1 MSRCLTFFAET
12 KIMKRL
18 YTILML
24 LSLLSCG
31 KKSLNELH
39 VAGLLEHVEVLRD
52 SAGVNHI
59 YAENEHDLFFAQGYC
74 AARDRLFQ
82 FEVWR
87 RQATG
92 TVAEMLGPGEFKR
105 DVGARLFAFRGDLD
119 TELNHYH
126 PRGKAIITAFTDGIN
141 AYVRQVLQDTSLLPL
156 EFRLLGIRPGLWQ
169 PRDVISR
176 HQGLLGN
183 LPEELRYARAV
194 ATVGEDKVKEI
205 VRFEPGD
212 PSLTLDPSI
221 DQKALF
227 DSILSVY
234 DAFRATLR
242 FKPEHLPIAYQNK
255 KDFLPL
261 AQADAARLEEVMATE
276 RESIGS
282 NNWIV
287 AGSHSTSGKPL
298 LANDPH
304 RTIAVP
310 SLRYMVHLQAPGWNV
325 VGGGEP
331 TIPGVSIGHNEH
343 GAWGLTIFNLDG
355 EDLYVYAINPDNPD
369 QYRYQGAWE
378 DMTILSDTIPV
389 KGESPRMVQHRYTR
403 HGPVV
408 FADTVRRIAYAAR
421 CAWLDIGA
429 APYLASLRI
438 DQATSWDEFREAC
451 SFSRIPGEN
460 MIWADL
466 AGNIGWQAV
475 GVAPVRNNYS
485 GLVPVPGDGRYE
497 WGGYLPIPELPH
509 VFNPEAGYFAT
520 ANENNVPTNYPHR
533 NAVGW
538 NWADP
543 FRVNRINEVLS
554 SRDKHS
560 MEDMMQLQV
569 DYVSLPARALVP
581 LLKNGTCND
590 FTAESLRQRLLSW
603 DYVIDKN
610 SVEAAVYVSWEKK
623 LSANL
628 RQRAIPVEGQKY
640 LRSVPLR
647 NVIAW
652 LTTTVGPIRST
663 AEKNAFALSSFEEA
677 VQDLKRLLGDE
688 TSTWIYGQ
696 QKLHHVLIKHPM
708 SNAVDE
714 ATRAKL
720 EVGPLPRSGY
730 GATPGVTSNSNNQST
745 GASFRMVADLSDWD
759 KTMFTNA
766 PGQSG
771 DPASPYYR
779 NLFAAWAN
787 DRHFPVYFSRER
799 VNASSKEKI
808 RLVP

>member
-1 MSRCLTFFAET
+1 
-12 KIMKRL
+12 MKKL
-18 YTILML
+18 APL
-24 LSLLSCG
+24 LWVLAGIVSCC
-31 KKSLNELH
+31 STHNPHQLQ
-39 VAGLLEHVEVLRD
+39 VQGLQEPVEVLRD

-59 YAENEHDLFFAQGYC
+59 YAKNEHDLFFAQGYC

-92 TVAEMLGPGEFKR
+92 TVAEILGPGEFKR
-105 DVGARLFAFRGDLD
+105 DVGARLFAFRGDLEA
-119 TELNHYH
+119 ELNHYH
-126 PRGKAIITAFTDGIN
+126 PRGKEIITAFTDGIN
-141 AYVRQVLQDTSLLPL
+141 AYVHQVLKDTSLLPL
-156 EFRLLGIRPGLWQ
+156 EFRLLGILPGTWE

-183 LPEELRYARAV
+183 LPDELRYARAI
-194 ATVGEDKVKEI
+194 ATVGEAKVRE
-205 VRFEPGD
+205 VVNFEPGD
-212 PSLTLDPSI
+212 PDLRIDPSI

-242 FKPEHLPIAYQNK
+242 FKPEHLRVAHRNS
-255 KDFLPL
+255 KDFERL
-261 AQADAARLEEVMATE
+261 AEADEARIEEMMATE
-276 RESIGS
+276 KESIGS

-287 AGSHSTSGKPL
+287 SGKRSASGKPM

-304 RTIAVP
+304 RAIAVP
-310 SLRYMVHLQAPGWNV
+310 SLRYMVHLNAPGWNV

-343 GAWGLTIFNLDG
+343 GAWGLTIFNIDG
-355 EDLYVYAINPDNPD
+355 EDLYVYKLNPENKD
-369 QYRYQGAWE
+369 QYLYKGTWQA
-378 DMTILSDTIPV
+378 MTIVYDTIPV
-389 KGESPRMVQHRYTR
+389 ENEQPRPVQHRYTQ
-403 HGPVV
+403 HGPVMYV
-408 FADTVRRIAYAAR
+408 DTVRLLAYAAR

-438 DQATSWDEFREAC
+438 DQATTWEEFREGC

-460 MIWADL
+460 MIWADKQ
-466 AGNIGWQAV
+466 GNIGWQAV
-475 GVAPVRNNYS
+475 GVAPVRTNYS

-497 WGGYLPIPELPH
+497 WDSYLPIPELPH
-509 VFNPEAGYFAT
+509 LLNPEAGYFAT
-520 ANENNVPTNYPHR
+520 ANENNVPADYPHR

-554 SRDKHS
+554 SRGKHTQ
-560 MEDMMQLQV
+560 EDMMQLQV
-569 DYVSLPARALVP
+569 DYLSLPARSLVP
-581 LLKNGTCND
+581 LLAD
-590 FTAESLRQRLLSW
+590 LSSAEPLVEAFRRRLLAW
-603 DYVIDKN
+603 NFLVEKN
-610 SVEAAVYVSWEKK
+610 SVEAAVYVGWEKK
-623 LSANL
+623 LNSNL
-628 RQRAIPVEGQKY
+628 RERVVPQEGQKY
-640 LRSVPLR
+640 LRSIPLR
-647 NVIAW
+647 RVIAW
-652 LTTTVGPIRST
+652 LSTPTGPLKSST
-663 AEKNAFALSSFEEA
+663 EKKKLLLTSLEQTIA
-677 VQDLKRLLGDE
+677 DLKATLGND
-688 TSTWIYGQ
+688 TSAWVYGQ
-696 QKLHHVLIKHPM
+696 EKLHHVRIKHPM

-720 EVGPLPRSGY
+720 EVGPLPRGGY

-745 GASFRMVADLSDWD
+745 GASFRIVADLSDWD

-779 NLFAAWAN
+779 NLFRSWAE
-787 DRHFPVYFSRER
+787 DRHFPVYFTRDR
-799 VNASSKEKI
+799 VNASVRE
-808 RLVP
+808 RLTLAP

>member
-1 MSRCLTFFAET
+1 MRKA
-12 KIMKRL
+12 
-18 YTILML
+18 L
-24 LSLLSCG
+24 LLLG
-31 KKSLNELH
+31 L
-39 VAGLLEHVEVLRD
+39 ATGLLAACSSNKGDSLRVTGLEDVVEVLRD
-52 SAGVNHI
+52 SSGVNHI
-59 YAENEHDLFFAQGYC
+59 YAQNEHDLFFAQGYC

-92 TVAEMLGPGEFKR
+92 TVAEILGPGEFKR
-105 DVGARLFAFRGDLD
+105 DVGARLFVFRGDLD
-119 TELNHYH
+119 AEFNHYH
-126 PRGKAIITAFTDGIN
+126 PRGKAIITAFTDGVN
-141 AYVRQVLQDTSLLPL
+141 AYVRKVLQDTSLLPL
-156 EFRLLGIRPGLWQ
+156 EFKLLGIQPGLWQ

-183 LPEELRYARAV
+183 LPEELRFARAV
-194 ATVGEDKVKEI
+194 ATVGEAKVKEI

-212 PSLTLDPSI
+212 PNLTMDPSL

-242 FKPEHLPIAYQNK
+242 FKPEHLPTAYQNK
-255 KDFLPL
+255 KNYLPL
-261 AQADAARLEEVMATE
+261 AQADAARLKEVMDTE

-287 AGSHSTSGKPL
+287 SGARSVSGKPL

-304 RTIAVP
+304 RAIAVP

-355 EDLYVYAINPDNPD
+355 EDLYVYNLNPENPD
-369 QYRYQGAWE
+369 QYRYQGAWKG
-378 DMTILSDTIPV
+378 MTILSDTIPV
-389 KGESPRMVQHRYTR
+389 KGESPRVVQHRYTR

-408 FADTVRRIAYAAR
+408 FVDTARHLAYAAR

-438 DQATSWDEFREAC
+438 DQATSWEEFREAC

-466 AGNIGWQAV
+466 SGNIGWQAV
-475 GVAPVRNNYS
+475 GVAPVRTNYS

-497 WGGYLPIPELPH
+497 WGGYLPIPDLPH

-520 ANENNVPTNYPHR
+520 ANENNVPANYPHR

-543 FRVNRINEVLS
+543 FRVTRINEVLS

-560 MEDMMQLQV
+560 LENMMELQV
-569 DYVSLPARALVP
+569 DYLSLPARALVP
-581 LLKNGTCND
+581 LLKNGACRDTI
-590 FTAESLRQRLLSW
+590 AESLRTKLLSW
-603 DYVIDKN
+603 NFVIDKN
-610 SVEAAVYVSWEKK
+610 SVEAAVYVAWEKK
-623 LSANL
+623 LNANL
-628 RQRAIPVEGQKY
+628 RQRVVPAEGQKY

-652 LTTTVGPIRST
+652 LTTTGGPIRSA
-663 AEKNAFALSSFEEA
+663 AEKNALALSSFEEA
-677 VQDLKRLLGDE
+677 VQDLRSLLGDQ
-688 TSTWIYGQ
+688 TSSWIYGQ

-730 GATPGVTSNSNNQST
+730 GATPGVTSNSNNQTT

-759 KTMFTNA
+759 KTMFTNT

-771 DPASPYYR
+771 NPESPYYR
-779 NLFAAWAN
+779 NLFVGWAN

-799 VNASSKEKI
+799 VNASSTEKI